1 MAEDTL
7 AEKKKGFGD
16 ALIGLFVV
24 REDGTTSE
32 EEATATAKP
41 ASTADPAVDEL
52 IAKYA
57 GGSAP
62 SSGSRA
68 GSRPPAPPVAS
79 ASGGV
84 STGRQTR
91 PPRPPA
97 TPSATPSNPGEVAAA
112 ASGSAVAAVSVP
124 PAEPIPEV
132 KVDFPGVL
140 RKAGLTDEEQG
151 RVEKTLSLLGSLPA
165 ETPLEVKRQIVGASL
180 QAFGIPIEQIIES
193 AALHLRAIERHGQD
207 GQKQTQAFLEQGTRR
222 IAELEKELSR
232 IRSSMQEQQS
242 LQRGLEQTCNQK
254 KRRVQDVLDFFGTE
268 AVEKATKLSAK
279 LRSGPAT

>member
-24 REDGTTSE
+24 REDGTSSE
-32 EEATATAKP
+32 EEAATAKP
-41 ASTADPAVDEL
+41 APSGDPAVDEL

-57 GGSAP
+57 GGAQP
-62 SSGSRA
+62 ASGRA
-68 GSRPPAPPVAS
+68 ASRPPAPPAVATS
-79 ASGGV
+79 RA
-84 STGRQTR
+84 TR
-91 PPRPPA
+91 PPRPPVQPA
-97 TPSATPSNPGEVAAA
+97 ESVETSVASVPSPSASAAA
-112 ASGSAVAAVSVP
+112 AAPV

-132 KVDFPGVL
+132 KGDFVGVL

-151 RVEKTLSLLGSLPA
+151 RVDKTLSLLSSLPA
-165 ETPLEVKRQIVGASL
+165 ETPLEIKRQIVGASL
-180 QAFGIPIEQIIES
+180 QAFGIQIEQIIES
-193 AALHLRAIERHGQD
+193 AALQIRALDRHGQD

-242 LQRGLEQTCNQK
+242 LQKGLELTCNQK
-254 KRRVQDVLDFFGTE
+254 KRRVQDVLDFFGPE

-279 LRSGPAT
+279 LRNNQAT

>member
-24 REDGTTSE
+24 REDGTSSE
-32 EEATATAKP
+32 EEAAAAKP
-41 ASTADPAVDEL
+41 APSGDPAVDEL

-57 GGSAP
+57 GGAQP
-62 SSGSRA
+62 AGGRA
-68 GSRPPAPPVAS
+68 ASRPPAPPA
-79 ASGGV
+79 AA
-84 STGRQTR
+84 TNRATR

-97 TPSATPSNPGEVAAA
+97 QQAEPVETTA
-112 ASGSAVAAVSVP
+112 ASAPSSAASDAVATTV

-132 KVDFPGVL
+132 KVDFVGVL

-151 RVEKTLSLLGSLPA
+151 RVDKTLSLLSSLPA
-165 ETPLEVKRQIVGASL
+165 ETPLEIKRQIVGASL
-180 QAFGIPIEQIIES
+180 QAFGIQIEQIIES
-193 AALHLRAIERHGQD
+193 AALQIRALDRHGQD

-232 IRSSMQEQQS
+232 IRSSMNEQQS
-242 LQRGLEQTCNQK
+242 LQKGLELTCNQK
-254 KRRVQDVLDFFGTE
+254 KRRVQDVLDFFGPE
-268 AVEKATKLSAK
+268 AVDKATKLSAK
-279 LRSGPAT
+279 LRNNQAT

>member
-32 EEATATAKP
+32 EEATAKP

-57 GGSAP
+57 GGSSP
-62 SSGSRA
+62 SGSRA

-84 STGRQTR
+84 SAGRQTR

-97 TPSATPSNPGEVAAA
+97 TPPATPSDPGDVAAA
-112 ASGSAVAAVSVP
+112 ASGSAAAAVSAP
-124 PAEPIPEV
+124 PSEPIPDV

-254 KRRVQDVLDFFGTE
+254 KRRVQDVLDFFGAE

>member
-24 REDGTTSE
+24 REDGTSSE
-32 EEATATAKP
+32 EEAATAKP
-41 ASTADPAVDEL
+41 APSGDPAVDEL

-57 GGSAP
+57 GGAQP
-62 SSGSRA
+62 ASGRA
-68 GSRPPAPPVAS
+68 ASRPPAPPAVATS
-79 ASGGV
+79 RA
-84 STGRQTR
+84 TR
-91 PPRPPA
+91 PPRPPVQPA
-97 TPSATPSNPGEVAAA
+97 ESVETSVASVPSPSASAAA
-112 ASGSAVAAVSVP
+112 AAPV

-132 KVDFPGVL
+132 KVDFVGVL

-151 RVEKTLSLLGSLPA
+151 RVDKTLSLLSSLPA
-165 ETPLEVKRQIVGASL
+165 ETPLEIKRQIVGASL
-180 QAFGIPIEQIIES
+180 QAFGIQIEQIIES
-193 AALHLRAIERHGQD
+193 AALQIRALDRHGQD

-242 LQRGLEQTCNQK
+242 LQKGLELTCNQK
-254 KRRVQDVLDFFGTE
+254 KRRVQDVLDFFGSE

-279 LRSGPAT
+279 LRNNQAT

>member
-24 REDGTTSE
+24 REDGTSSE
-32 EEATATAKP
+32 EEAATAKP
-41 ASTADPAVDEL
+41 APSGDPAVDEL

-57 GGSAP
+57 GGAQP
-62 SSGSRA
+62 ASGRA
-68 GSRPPAPPVAS
+68 ASRPPAPPAVATS
-79 ASGGV
+79 RA
-84 STGRQTR
+84 TR
-91 PPRPPA
+91 PPRPPVQPA
-97 TPSATPSNPGEVAAA
+97 ESVETSVASAPSPSASAAA
-112 ASGSAVAAVSVP
+112 AAPV

-132 KVDFPGVL
+132 KVDFVGVL

-151 RVEKTLSLLGSLPA
+151 RVDKTLSLLSSLPA
-165 ETPLEVKRQIVGASL
+165 ETPLEIKRQIVGASL
-180 QAFGIPIEQIIES
+180 QAFGIQIEQIIES
-193 AALHLRAIERHGQD
+193 AALQIRALDRHGQD

-242 LQRGLEQTCNQK
+242 LQKGLELTCNQK
-254 KRRVQDVLDFFGTE
+254 KRRVQDVLDFFGSE

-279 LRSGPAT
+279 LRNNQAT

>member
-91 PPRPPA
+91 P
-97 TPSATPSNPGEVAAA
+97 TPSNPGEVAAA
-112 ASGSAVAAVSVP
+112 ASGSAVAAVSAP

>member
-24 REDGTTSE
+24 REDGTSSE
-32 EEATATAKP
+32 EEAATAKP
-41 ASTADPAVDEL
+41 APSGDPAVDEL

-57 GGSAP
+57 GGAQP
-62 SSGSRA
+62 ASGRA
-68 GSRPPAPPVAS
+68 ASRPPAPPAVATS
-79 ASGGV
+79 RA
-84 STGRQTR
+84 TR
-91 PPRPPA
+91 PPRPPVQPA
-97 TPSATPSNPGEVAAA
+97 ESVETSVASAPSPSASAAA
-112 ASGSAVAAVSVP
+112 AAPV

-132 KVDFPGVL
+132 KVDFVGVL
-140 RKAGLTDEEQG
+140 RKAGLADEEQG
-151 RVEKTLSLLGSLPA
+151 RVDKTLSLLSSLPA
-165 ETPLEVKRQIVGASL
+165 ETPLEIKRQIVGASL
-180 QAFGIPIEQIIES
+180 QAFGIQIEQIIES
-193 AALHLRAIERHGQD
+193 AALQIRALDRHGQD

-242 LQRGLEQTCNQK
+242 LQKGLELTCNQK
-254 KRRVQDVLDFFGTE
+254 KRRVQDVLDFFGPE

-279 LRSGPAT
+279 LRNNQAT

>member
-24 REDGTTSE
+24 REDGTSSE
-32 EEATATAKP
+32 EEAATAKP
-41 ASTADPAVDEL
+41 APSGDPAVDEL

-57 GGSAP
+57 GGAQP
-62 SSGSRA
+62 AGGRA
-68 GSRPPAPPVAS
+68 ASRPPAPPA
-79 ASGGV
+79 AA
-84 STGRQTR
+84 TNRATR

-97 TPSATPSNPGEVAAA
+97 QQAEPVETTA
-112 ASGSAVAAVSVP
+112 ASAPSSAASDAVATTV

-132 KVDFPGVL
+132 KVDFVGVL

-151 RVEKTLSLLGSLPA
+151 RVDKTLSLLSSLPA
-165 ETPLEVKRQIVGASL
+165 ETPLEIKRQIVGASL
-180 QAFGIPIEQIIES
+180 QAFGIQIEQIIES
-193 AALHLRAIERHGQD
+193 AALQIRALDRHGQD

-242 LQRGLEQTCNQK
+242 LQKGLEFTCNQK
-254 KRRVQDVLDFFGTE
+254 KRRVQDVLDFFGSE
-268 AVEKATKLSAK
+268 AVDKATKLSAK
-279 LRSGPAT
+279 LRNNQAT

>member
-24 REDGTTSE
+24 REDGTSSE
-32 EEATATAKP
+32 EEAATAKP
-41 ASTADPAVDEL
+41 APSGDPAVDEL

-57 GGSAP
+57 GGAQP
-62 SSGSRA
+62 ASGRA
-68 GSRPPAPPVAS
+68 ASRPPAPPAVATS
-79 ASGGV
+79 RA
-84 STGRQTR
+84 TR
-91 PPRPPA
+91 PPRPPVQPA
-97 TPSATPSNPGEVAAA
+97 ESVETSVASAPSPSASAAA
-112 ASGSAVAAVSVP
+112 AAPV

-132 KVDFPGVL
+132 KVDFVGVL

-151 RVEKTLSLLGSLPA
+151 RVDKTLSLLSSLPA
-165 ETPLEVKRQIVGASL
+165 ETPLEIKRQIVGASL
-180 QAFGIPIEQIIES
+180 QAFGIQIEQIIES
-193 AALHLRAIERHGQD
+193 AALQIRALDRHGQD

-242 LQRGLEQTCNQK
+242 LQKGLELTCNQK
-254 KRRVQDVLDFFGTE
+254 KRRVQDVLDFFGPE

-279 LRSGPAT
+279 LRNNQAT

>member
-1 MAEDTL
+1 MAEDRL

-24 REDGTTSE
+24 REDGTSSE
-32 EEATATAKP
+32 EEAATAKP
-41 ASTADPAVDEL
+41 APSGDPAVDEL

-57 GGSAP
+57 GGAQP
-62 SSGSRA
+62 ASGRA
-68 GSRPPAPPVAS
+68 ASRPPAPPAVATS
-79 ASGGV
+79 RA
-84 STGRQTR
+84 TR
-91 PPRPPA
+91 PPRPPVQPA
-97 TPSATPSNPGEVAAA
+97 ESVETSVASAPSPSASAAA
-112 ASGSAVAAVSVP
+112 AAPV

-132 KVDFPGVL
+132 KVDFVGVL

-151 RVEKTLSLLGSLPA
+151 RVDKTLSLLSSLPA
-165 ETPLEVKRQIVGASL
+165 ETPLEIKRQIVGASL
-180 QAFGIPIEQIIES
+180 QAFGIQIEQIIES
-193 AALHLRAIERHGQD
+193 AALQIRALDRHGQD

-242 LQRGLEQTCNQK
+242 LQKGLELTCNQK
-254 KRRVQDVLDFFGTE
+254 KRRVQDVLDFFGPE

-279 LRSGPAT
+279 LRNNQAT

>member
-1 MAEDTL
+1 L

-24 REDGTTSE
+24 REDGTSSE
-32 EEATATAKP
+32 EEAATAKP
-41 ASTADPAVDEL
+41 APSGDPAVDEL

-57 GGSAP
+57 GGAQP
-62 SSGSRA
+62 ASGRA
-68 GSRPPAPPVAS
+68 ASRPPAPPAVATS
-79 ASGGV
+79 RA
-84 STGRQTR
+84 TR
-91 PPRPPA
+91 PPRPPVQPA
-97 TPSATPSNPGEVAAA
+97 ESVETSVASVPSPSASAAA
-112 ASGSAVAAVSVP
+112 AAPV

-132 KVDFPGVL
+132 KVDFVGVL

-151 RVEKTLSLLGSLPA
+151 RVDKTLSLLSSLPA
-165 ETPLEVKRQIVGASL
+165 ETPLEIKRQIVGASL
-180 QAFGIPIEQIIES
+180 QAFGIQIEQIIES
-193 AALHLRAIERHGQD
+193 AALQIRALDRHGQD

-242 LQRGLEQTCNQK
+242 LQKGLELTCNQK
-254 KRRVQDVLDFFGTE
+254 KRRVQDVLDFFGSE

-279 LRSGPAT
+279 LRNNQAT

>member
-24 REDGTTSE
+24 REDGTSSE
-32 EEATATAKP
+32 EEAATAKP
-41 ASTADPAVDEL
+41 APSGDPAVDEL

-57 GGSAP
+57 GGAQP
-62 SSGSRA
+62 AGGRA
-68 GSRPPAPPVAS
+68 ASRPPAPPA
-79 ASGGV
+79 AA
-84 STGRQTR
+84 TNRATR

-97 TPSATPSNPGEVAAA
+97 QQAEPVETTA
-112 ASGSAVAAVSVP
+112 ASAPSSAASDAVATTV

-132 KVDFPGVL
+132 KVDFVGVL

-151 RVEKTLSLLGSLPA
+151 RVDKTLSLLSSLPA
-165 ETPLEVKRQIVGASL
+165 ETPLEIKRQIVGASL
-180 QAFGIPIEQIIES
+180 QAFGIQIEQIIES
-193 AALHLRAIERHGQD
+193 AALQIRALDRHGQD

-242 LQRGLEQTCNQK
+242 LQKGLEFTCNQK
-254 KRRVQDVLDFFGTE
+254 KRRVQDVLDFFGSE

-279 LRSGPAT
+279 LRNNQAT

>member
-97 TPSATPSNPGEVAAA
+97 TPPATPSNPGEVAAA
-112 ASGSAVAAVSVP
+112 ASGSAVAAVSAP

-151 RVEKTLSLLGSLPA
+151 RVEKTLSL
-165 ETPLEVKRQIVGASL
+165 
-180 QAFGIPIEQIIES
+180 FGIPIEQIIES

>member
-24 REDGTTSE
+24 REDGTSSE
-32 EEATATAKP
+32 EEAATAKP
-41 ASTADPAVDEL
+41 APSGDPAVDEL

-57 GGSAP
+57 GGAQP
-62 SSGSRA
+62 ASGRA
-68 GSRPPAPPVAS
+68 ASRPPAPPAVATS
-79 ASGGV
+79 RA
-84 STGRQTR
+84 TR
-91 PPRPPA
+91 PPRPPVQPA
-97 TPSATPSNPGEVAAA
+97 ESVETSVASAPSPSASD
-112 ASGSAVAAVSVP
+112 AVATAPV

-132 KVDFPGVL
+132 KVDFVGVL

-151 RVEKTLSLLGSLPA
+151 RVDKTLSLLSSLPA
-165 ETPLEVKRQIVGASL
+165 ETPLEIKRQIVGASL
-180 QAFGIPIEQIIES
+180 QAFGIQIEQIIES
-193 AALHLRAIERHGQD
+193 AALQIRALDRHGQD

-242 LQRGLEQTCNQK
+242 LQKGLELTCNQK
-254 KRRVQDVLDFFGTE
+254 KRRVQDVLDFFGPE

-279 LRSGPAT
+279 LRNNQAT

>member
-24 REDGTTSE
+24 REDGTSSE
-32 EEATATAKP
+32 EEAATAKP
-41 ASTADPAVDEL
+41 APSGDPAVDEL

-57 GGSAP
+57 GGAQP
-62 SSGSRA
+62 ASGRA
-68 GSRPPAPPVAS
+68 ASRPPAPPAVATS
-79 ASGGV
+79 RA
-84 STGRQTR
+84 TR
-91 PPRPPA
+91 PPRPPVQPA
-97 TPSATPSNPGEVAAA
+97 ESVETSVASVPSPSASAAA
-112 ASGSAVAAVSVP
+112 AAPV

-132 KVDFPGVL
+132 KVDFVGVL

-151 RVEKTLSLLGSLPA
+151 RVDKALSLLSSLPA
-165 ETPLEVKRQIVGASL
+165 ETPLEIKRQIVGASL
-180 QAFGIPIEQIIES
+180 QAFGIQIEQIIES
-193 AALHLRAIERHGQD
+193 AALQIRALDRHGQD

-242 LQRGLEQTCNQK
+242 LQKGLELTCNQK
-254 KRRVQDVLDFFGTE
+254 KRRVQDVLDFFGPE

-279 LRSGPAT
+279 LRNNQAT